1 MKIFNFKT
9 LKMKIIVSFLLV
21 VLAIAFY
28 SNYSLQNSL
37 NIRNQITNIVETELK
52 LEIAN
57 EQAASNF
64 ILKQSVIRAYVL
76 TGDTEYLTTFKETHK
91 KMTANKKTIDSLI
104 DSEKADELQKQTLQW
119 YGSIEKDVIAVYQS
133 GDKKTARTNLISLDS
148 LGKEIRGGY
157 ASLAEDTS
165 QSISKTG
172 ADLVK
177 LTKTNLNTALA
188 LSIFI
193 MLLSIAIAYLTARSI
208 SKPINVVTKR
218 LTELAG
224 GDLSQENVVVTTKDE
239 IGRLG
244 VQANILNEKLHA
256 TISSVQNISNDVAIN
271 SSELSQSSDAIQDGS
286 KQVSVTMQELADGS
300 DEQATHASNLASTI
314 DDFVQTVRMS
324 NEKGTVIYNDST
336 EVLTHT
342 SIGSDLMRKSNIQ
355 MKKID
360 EIMNNAVSK
369 MQSLSKESEQITML
383 VQVIDN
389 IANQTNLLALN
400 AAIEAARAGESG
412 KGFAVVADEVRKLAE
427 QVTNSVTDISVI
439 VKQIQ
444 ESTIHVS
451 SSLEEGYEE
460 VIRGTEQIEETNKTF
475 TIIHNA
481 VSKMANGVQ
490 SISADLENIEKSS
503 STVQISVDEIASVSQ
518 QSAAGVEETTA
529 TVQQTLSSLDQ
540 ISLNSADLANMAK
553 KLNALTNEF
562 NT

>member
-1 MKIFNFKT
+1 MKLFKFKT

-21 VLAIAFY
+21 VLAIALY
-28 SNYSLQNSL
+28 SNYSLQNSS
-37 NIRNQITNIVETELK
+37 NIRNQITSIVKTELK

-64 ILKQSVIRAYVL
+64 TLKQSVIRAYVL
-76 TGDTEYLTTFKETHK
+76 TGDEEYLTIFKETHK
-91 KMTANKKTIDSLI
+91 KMTANKETIDSLT
-104 DSEKADELQKQTLQW
+104 DSTKADELQKQTLQW
-119 YGSIEKDVIAVYQS
+119 YGSIEKDVIAVYQN
-133 GDKKTARTNLISLDS
+133 GNKKDAQSNLIALDT
-148 LGKEIRGGY
+148 LGKEIRTGY
-157 ASLAEDTS
+157 VSLAEETS
-165 QSISKTG
+165 KNITKTG
-172 ADLVK
+172 ADLVI
-177 LTKTNLNTALA
+177 LTKSNLNWGLA

-193 MLLSIAIAYLTARSI
+193 MILSIAIAYFTARSI
-208 SKPINVVTKR
+208 SKPINLVTNR

-224 GDLSQENVVVTTKDE
+224 GDLSQDNVVVSTKDE

-244 VQANILNEKLHA
+244 IQTNILNDKLHT
-256 TISSVQNISNDVAIN
+256 TISSVQSISNDVAIN
-271 SSELSQSSDAIQDGS
+271 STELATASDDIQEGA
-286 KQVSVTMQELADGS
+286 KQVSITMQELADGS

-314 DDFVQTVRMS
+314 DDFVQTVRVS
-324 NEKGTVIYNDST
+324 NKKGTDVYNNST

-342 SIGSDLMRKSNIQ
+342 SIGSDLMKKSNVQ
-355 MKKID
+355 MQKID
-360 EIMNNAVSK
+360 VIMNNAVSK
-369 MQSLSKESEQITML
+369 MQNLSKESEQITML

-427 QVTNSVTDISVI
+427 QVTNSVTDISII

-444 ESTIHVS
+444 ESTTHVS
-451 SSLEEGYEE
+451 TSLENGYEE

-475 TIIHNA
+475 TTIHNA
-481 VSKMANGVQ
+481 VSKMAEGVQ

-529 TVQQTLSSLDQ
+529 TIQQTLSSIDQ
-540 ISLNSADLANMAK
+540 ISANSADLANMAR
-553 KLNALTNEF
+553 KLNDLTNQF
-562 NT
+562 ST